1 LARLALI
8 IAMARSTEARTE
20 ERVTGEDMR
29 SALQLIEYFKAATR
43 KVHGQLFEANPD
55 DLLAENLMAVLTDS
69 EYVFSGTMSELM
81 ELLDS
86 TVRPDSPEALGRAIR
101 RIAERSPSLTVESKR
116 KGTGRLTV
124 ITLKKPSQPS
134 QPSPEDLEQDGEPEP
149 HAEHHNAGDNKC
161 IHGYPG
167 GRGCYLHDPEHPMKN
182 GGKA

>member
-1 LARLALI
+1 
-8 IAMARSTEARTE
+8 
-20 ERVTGEDMR
+20 
-29 SALQLIEYFKAATR
+29 LQLIEYFKAATR

-69 EYVFSGTMSELM
+69 RYVFSGTMSELM

-116 KGTGRLTV
+116 RGTGRLTV

-134 QPSPEDLEQDGEPEP
+134 PDDPEDGSTPEP
-149 HAEHHNAGDNKC
+149 NAEHHNASDNKC

-182 GGKA
+182 GGKT